1 VNAPVSTP
9 PAEQADWARYAQ
21 LKQDWIAR
29 HPDATPAEFEA
40 AVAQIAKECGV

>member
-1 VNAPVSTP
+1 MNAPAKAP

-21 LKQDWIAR
+21 LKQDWIAQ

-40 AVAQIAKECGV
+40 AIAAIAEECGV